1 MSESVVG
8 VCGAGARAP
17 ADVLEAAEVIDDPT
31 EALAYVLEAAAGG
44 AGARA
49 PADVLEAAEVIDDP
63 TEALAYVGLG
73 IMNFWM
79 EQGQS
84 IALRTVL

>member
-1 MSESVVG
+1 MVG

-17 ADVLEAAEVIDDPT
+17 ADVLEAAEVM
-31 EALAYVLEAAAGG
+31 
-44 AGARA
+44 
-49 PADVLEAAEVIDDP
+49 DDP